1 MGISNEVVAMWDG
14 CVMSKEGV
22 VLLGLTREEGGGRRE
37 EWHEDEERTKEKR
50 NKTVKKKKQKDKT
63 GKKEWKNK

>member
-37 EWHEDEERTKEKR
+37 EGGGRREE
-50 NKTVKKKKQKDKT
+50 
-63 GKKEWKNK
+63 